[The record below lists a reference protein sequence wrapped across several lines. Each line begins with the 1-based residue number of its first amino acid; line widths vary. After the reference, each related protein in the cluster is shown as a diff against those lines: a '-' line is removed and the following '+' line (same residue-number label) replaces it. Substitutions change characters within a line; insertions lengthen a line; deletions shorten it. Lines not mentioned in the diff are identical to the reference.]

1 MKNILSILTVLFA
14 AAGSAHAAET
24 WKCSHLN
31 GWGIDEQGAKTSLPK
46 DKGFSIRQWT
56 GPDKMVVL
64 HSESEFDKKIYETM
78 RYKVFQ
84 NHYFGYGVVKDGV
97 FKLSVSEV
105 LSDTE
110 STFTA
115 IFESGPKTAI
125 VKQSKCERVM

>member
-1 MKNILSILTVLFA
+1 
-14 AAGSAHAAET
+14 
-24 WKCSHLN
+24 
-31 GWGIDEQGAKTSLPK
+31 
-46 DKGFSIRQWT
+46 
-56 GPDKMVVL
+56 
-64 HSESEFDKKIYETM
+64 M

-115 IFESGPKTAI
+115 IFESLVLGSKAGIDGKTLYDVFSSSGVSSPLFKNCAKLI
-125 VKQSKCERVM
+125 MDRKFENT